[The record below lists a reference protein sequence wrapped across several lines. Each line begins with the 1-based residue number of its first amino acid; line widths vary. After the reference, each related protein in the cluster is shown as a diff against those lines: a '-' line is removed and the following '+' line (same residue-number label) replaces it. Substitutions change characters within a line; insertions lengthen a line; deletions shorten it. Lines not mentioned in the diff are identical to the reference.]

1 MSAVSKVVLG
11 VSVVLTVS
19 TVAAVHLKQAWDREV
34 SRAGAS
40 RAGASRANI

>member
-34 SRAGAS
+34 SRGKP
-40 RAGASRANI
+40 G